1 MASTIKS
8 ASTYRVRLTQSAK
21 PPPIPAAQRAEK
33 AAERERVQQ
42 DIDAAV
48 DEWFTNTNALANTLA
63 DKFNKKPRYFLDIF
77 FHGGARML
85 THHEK
90 VNPKNAFV
98 AMKAQ
103 ELRSG
108 ESYTIQSL
116 NPLIICLS
124 VVQKDS
130 LCLF

>member
-1 MASTIKS
+1 MASTIKA
-8 ASTYRVRLTQSAK
+8 ASTYRVRSTQSSK
-21 PPPIPAAQRAEK
+21 PAPLPAAQRAEK
-33 AAERERVQQ
+33 IAERDRVQQ
-42 DIDAAV
+42 EIDSAV

-63 DKFNKKPRYFLDIF
+63 DRFSKKPRYFLDIF

-85 THHEK
+85 NHHEK

-108 ESYTIQSL
+108 A
-116 NPLIICLS
+116 
-124 VVQKDS
+124 
-130 LCLF
+130 